1 MTRPRASGSPISW
14 TGSGPSTPATSR
26 PTGCVILPSTSGA
39 CCSRWT
45 SSASPPSGAPDAPE
59 PGGKDKEQG
68 TEQEGV
74 QPVSRMPRVSIAGGS
89 VGGLTAALVLRDA
102 GCDVRVFER
111 SPAALQARG
120 AGIAA
125 LDTTLDYL
133 LTRGGFQA
141 TDVCSSTG
149 WIRFLNRDGSVQHE
163 QRHRYR
169 FSSWN
174 TIYRSLLSLLDADRY
189 QLGTGVPGF
198 AERDGTVTVPFGPGV
213 RTSQHGGQQA
223 QADLLVCA
231 DGVGSSARAR
241 LLPAVRPAYS
251 GYVAWRGTVPEHDLS
266 PGARTILGD
275 ALTYQVLPD
284 SHILVYPIPALDGS
298 VTEGNRLI
306 NIVGYVNV
314 GQGAPL
320 DALMTGRDG
329 VRRPVSLPPGAATDA
344 AVTRMRQAA
353 KDQLAGPIA
362 EAVVSAA
369 EPFVQVV
376 SDIEGPRMA
385 VGRICLIGDAAF
397 AVRPHAAAGTAKA
410 AADGWA
416 LAEERTAADGDVPA
430 ALAAWERRQLGLG
443 RDLLARCREIGDS
456 SQFLGTFRPRDPRL
470 IFGLYGPGN

>member
-1 MTRPRASGSPISW
+1 
-14 TGSGPSTPATSR
+14 
-26 PTGCVILPSTSGA
+26 
-39 CCSRWT
+39 
-45 SSASPPSGAPDAPE
+45 
-59 PGGKDKEQG
+59 
-68 TEQEGV
+68 
-74 QPVSRMPRVSIAGGS
+74 VSRMPWVSIAGGS
-89 VGGLTAALVLRDA
+89 VGGLTTALVLRDA

-111 SPAALQARG
+111 SSTALQARG

-133 LTRGGFQA
+133 LRRGGFQV

-174 TIYRSLLSLLDADRY
+174 TIYRSLLSLLDGGRY
-189 QLGTGVPGF
+189 QLGTEVTGF
-198 AERDGTVTVPFGPGV
+198 AEQRGTVTVTLG
-213 RTSQHGGQQA
+213 TGQRVES
-223 QADLLVCA
+223 DLLVCA
-231 DGVGSSARAR
+231 DGVGSPARAR

-251 GYVAWRGTVPEHDLS
+251 GYVAWRGTVPERDL
-266 PGARTILGD
+266 PAGARTILGD
-275 ALTYQVLPD
+275 ALTYQVLPG

-298 VTEGNRLI
+298 LTEGDRLI
-306 NIVGYVNV
+306 NIVWYVNV
-314 GQGAPL
+314 AQGTPL
-320 DALMTGRDG
+320 DTLMTGRDG

-344 AVTRMRQAA
+344 AVAGMRQAA
-353 KDQLAGPIA
+353 RDHLAEPIA
-362 EAVVSAA
+362 EAVVRTP

-376 SDIEGPRMA
+376 TDIEVPRM
-385 VGRICLIGDAAF
+385 VFGRICLAGDAAF

-416 LAEERTAADGDVPA
+416 LAEELTAAGGDVPA
-430 ALAAWERRQLGLG
+430 ALAAWERRQLTLG

-456 SQFLGTFRPRDPRL
+456 SQFRGTFQPGDPRL